1 MPRFIKMW
9 LFSAAVSL
17 MALGMW
23 KGIEWYYTKDLEELP
38 PIEISAL
45 DLAKAYENDPSLAR
59 VNYNGEK
66 VIITGLVTDIRQSGN
81 QYTVILDGN
90 FYDIELGFSDLDE
103 INKLGSIIDGDTITI
118 IGEVSGVIIVTIQ
131 VIDCYFE

>member
-1 MPRFIKMW
+1 VPRFIKMW